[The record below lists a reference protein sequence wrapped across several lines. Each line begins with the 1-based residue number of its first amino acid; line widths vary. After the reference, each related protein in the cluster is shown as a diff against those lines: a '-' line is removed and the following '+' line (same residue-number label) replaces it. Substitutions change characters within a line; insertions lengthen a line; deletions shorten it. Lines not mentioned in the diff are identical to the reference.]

1 MTDGDRFRDTLLA
14 NLASVRA
21 RVAEAC
27 RRAGRSPDE
36 VTIVGVTKYVSAA
49 TARIAHA
56 CGLVDLGESRPQTL
70 WEKVAALADLDP
82 SPRWHLI
89 GHLQRNKVRRT
100 LPALHLL
107 HSLDSMRLLE
117 TVAAEAAAA
126 ERCCDALVEVNV
138 SGAAGRTGVAMD
150 DVAALVTAGARTT
163 HLRIRGLMA
172 MAGLPDGDPAA
183 ARGEFARVREL
194 RDRLAMTVPGGDRL
208 RELSMGM
215 SGDFEAAILEGA
227 TILRLGSVLLPPP
240 GSGDGAA

>member
-1 MTDGDRFRDTLLA
+1 MTDGERFRDTLLA
-14 NLASVRA
+14 NLASVRG

-36 VTIVGVTKYVSAA
+36 VTIVGVTKYVSAT
-49 TARIAHA
+49 TARIAHD

-70 WEKVAALADLDP
+70 WEKAESLGDLEP
-82 SPRWHLI
+82 PPRWHLI

-100 LPALHLL
+100 LPVLHRL

-126 ERCCDALVEVNV
+126 GRYCDALVEVNV
-138 SGAAGRTGVAMD
+138 SGADGRTGVAMD
-150 DVAALVTAGARTT
+150 DVAGLVAAAARTT

-172 MAGLPDGDPAA
+172 MAGLPDGDPAS
-183 ARGEFARVREL
+183 ARREFALVREL
-194 RDRLAMTVPGGDRL
+194 RDRLATTVAGGEGL

-227 TILRLGSVLLPPP
+227 TLLRLGSVLLPPP
-240 GSGDGAA
+240 GPGDASA